1 MKINPDGSF
10 DLANGETVPFICPR
24 DGWPIEY
31 DDKILMVH
39 CFHCGYIGSREEF
52 SQEVVLKEDSE
63 SYS

>member
-10 DLANGETVPFICPR
+10 DLENGETIPFICPK

-39 CFHCGYIGSREEF
+39 CFHCGYVGSREEF
-52 SQEVVLKEDSE
+52 SQEVTLQEDPE
-63 SYS
+63 K